1 LLFSWQVTVCRMS
14 WHLWRK
20 EKCIENVVNWYC
32 HDIRHIQYDIRHLY
46 IRFHPNYPKCEA
58 LLIIPCEVAA
68 KSVVPAVKAL
78 MAKEL
83 VEKRGF
89 NQDRTAKI
97 LGISQSAVSK
107 YTRQIRG
114 HAIRVDNIEDIQPVI
129 GKMADLLSTGS
140 YRRAEFLKLFC
151 QACSG
156 IRRTGVMCRFCKTS
170 NLQPEIEECRFCLD
184 DNRQP

>member
-1 LLFSWQVTVCRMS
+1 MLFSWQVTVCRMS

-20 EKCIENVVNWYC
+20 EKRIENVVNWFC

-46 IRFHPNYPKCEA
+46 IRFHLEYPKWEGI
-58 LLIIPCEVAA
+58 LIIPCEVAA

-89 NQDRTAKI
+89 NQDKTAEI

-107 YTRQIRG
+107 YTREIRG
-114 HAIRVDNIEDIQPVI
+114 HAIKIDNIGEIQPLI
-129 GKMADLLSTGS
+129 GKMADLLSKGR
-140 YRRAEFLKLFC
+140 YQRGEFLKLFC
-151 QACSG
+151 QVCSG
-156 IRRTGVMCRFCKTS
+156 IRKTGVMCPFCKAS
-170 NLQPEIEECRFCLD
+170 NLQPEIEACRFCLD
-184 DNRQP
+184 DNRRP